1 MRIHIFD
8 REYNLRA
15 NEDEEY
21 LKQIASYV
29 DEKVRGIAS
38 SAPQKDKEEVSI
50 LTCLN
55 IADELHKEREKN
67 IKAKERIQQ
76 LIEKV
81 KKEAK

>member
-1 MRIHIFD
+1 MRVNIFD

-15 NEDEEY
+15 NEDDEY
-21 LKQIASYV
+21 LKEIVSYV

-38 SAPQKDKEEVSI
+38 SALRKDKEEVSI

-55 IADELHKEREKN
+55 IADELYKEREKN

-76 LIEKV
+76 LIGKV
-81 KKEAK
+81 KKEAR